1 MLNPTRHT
9 STSDSGF
16 TLLEMLIVVMI
27 SGLIVTTIASSIVV
41 SLQSMERSAE
51 ALGDAGNTLFASTTL
66 GPDVQEATSL
76 SIPPSAVACGTGT
89 LVMNF
94 QGSGFG
100 PLPLPQ
106 PLPPDDPRPPAYSS
120 YVSYVTNVVTPPSGP
135 NTLNLVRQACW
146 VSSSP
151 APVLPLSPPAT
162 QAILATGLS
171 TTAPP
176 TVVCYKLS
184 NDPATII
191 SSANEIACNNV
202 LAHVVVMTVTIASTG
217 TQFELIGTRR
227 TP

>member
-27 SGLIVTTIASSIVV
+27 SGLIVTTVASSIVV
-41 SLQSMERSAE
+41 SLQSIERSTD
-51 ALGDAGNTLFASTTL
+51 ALGDAGNTLLASTAL

-76 SIPPSAVACGTGT
+76 SITAPVACGTGT

-100 PLPLPQ
+100 PLP
-106 PLPPDDPRPPAYSS
+106 PPTAAPTAYSS

-146 VSSSP
+146 VPSSP
-151 APVLPLSPPAT
+151 APVLPLSPPAR

-171 TTAPP
+171 TTSPP
-176 TVVCYKLS
+176 TVDCYKPS
-184 NDPATII
+184 DDPAKII
-191 SSANEIACNNV
+191 DPVNVIACNNV

>member
-9 STSDSGF
+9 STSDSGL
-16 TLLEMLIVVMI
+16 TLLELLIVVMI
-27 SGLIVTTIASSIVV
+27 SGLIVTTVGSSIVV
-41 SLQSMERSAE
+41 SLQSMERSTD
-51 ALGDAGNTLFASTTL
+51 ALGDAGNTLLASTTL

-76 SIPPSAVACGTGT
+76 SIPPSDVACGTGT

-100 PLPLPQ
+100 PLPASPGA
-106 PLPPDDPRPPAYSS
+106 PTAYSS

-135 NTLNLVRQACW
+135 NTLNLVRKACW
-146 VSSSP
+146 SESP
-151 APVLPLSPPAT
+151 APAPPRTPLAQAT
-162 QAILATGLS
+162 LATGLS
-171 TTAPP
+171 TTSPP
-176 TVVCYKLS
+176 TVVCYPKS

-191 SSANEIACNNV
+191 SPPTIACTNAA
-202 LAHVVVMTVTIASTG
+202 AHVVVMTVTIASTG